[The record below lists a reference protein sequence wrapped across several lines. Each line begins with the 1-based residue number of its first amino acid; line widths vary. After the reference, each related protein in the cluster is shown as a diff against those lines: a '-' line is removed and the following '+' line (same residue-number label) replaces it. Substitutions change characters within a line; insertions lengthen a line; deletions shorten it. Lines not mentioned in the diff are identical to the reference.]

1 MRNRIVIVDYGV
13 GNLFSVRRAVE
24 VCGGS
29 DIVVSAS
36 PADILTSDRVILPGV
51 GAFEDGM
58 RGLRDRDLI
67 SPLVDYAASGKPL
80 LGICLG
86 MQLLATTSEEFGHHV
101 GLGLVPGRVVPIPR
115 VDTAGRPLKVP
126 SIGWANLSVPEGSAS
141 VGSYLEAHELE
152 TALYLVHSFHLVP
165 DQRQHLLATY
175 CFGGHLITAAVRRGN
190 ISGFQFH
197 PEKSGPAGLEI
208 VSRFVAAQ

>member
-13 GNLFSVRRAVE
+13 GNLFSVRKAVE

-36 PADILTSDRVILPGV
+36 PADILNSDRVILPGV
-51 GAFEDGM
+51 GAFEDGIS
-58 RGLRDRDLI
+58 GLRDRDLI

-115 VDTAGRPLKVP
+115 LDTAGRPLKVP
-126 SIGWANLSVPEGSAS
+126 SIGWAKLTVANSLAS
-141 VGSYLEAHELE
+141 GGGYLEARSLE

-165 DQRQHLLATY
+165 DQHQHVLATY
-175 CFGGHLITAAVRRGN
+175 GFGGHPITAAVRRGN
-190 ISGFQFH
+190 IMGLQFH

-208 VSRFVAAQ
+208 MSCFLAAR